1 MARNLYVREHFHE
14 DLAEHVRRHRFLL
27 ELVEAG
33 DPAAVLAELAVH
45 GERSF
50 SELQS
55 TVGKREASSS

>member
-1 MARNLYVREHFHE
+1 VA
-14 DLAEHVRRHRFLL
+14 RHRFLL

-50 SELQS
+50 SDPQSSDRQS
-55 TVGKREASSS
+55 TDRQSNVGRRSARSS